1 MEGTLAQKL
10 GNWQQVVLDNLEA
23 YAVFVIDLDGTILTW
38 QPGVLNVLGY
48 DEVSFVGQKLHLIY
62 TEVDRDAG
70 LPEQEMRI
78 AQQTGRAQDE
88 RWHLKADGSLF
99 WALSIVTPLYDDA
112 GTLVGFTKIMRDST
126 QRKQEAVALQERES
140 QLGFALEAGDLGT
153 WSLDMRTGLL
163 RFDARCRELLGVSKR
178 MRYQEVLER
187 VHPKDRADVWGA
199 VRTALDPTSDNT
211 FEVRF
216 RPTAF
221 YPPRWL
227 LVQGKCDFEREGTA
241 QQPRRFVGVMKDVTE
256 QAKNEQMME
265 QLAYQDALTELAN
278 RFFFEKQAETLLAL
292 ARRHRRKMHL
302 IYIDLDGFKE
312 VNDTQGHAAGDDL
325 LVQVAQRFRA
335 RVRSSDLLGRLG
347 GDEFVALVEGDVSAR
362 TVGERYLE
370 PFAEPFDVQGRS
382 VRIGASIGVA
392 EYPEEGG
399 TLEALMSSAD
409 MAMYE
414 AKRSGGGVK
423 VADLQLPEL

>member
-1 MEGTLAQKL
+1 MEGTLTQKL

-23 YAVFVIDLDGTILTW
+23 YAVFVIDLDGTVLTW
-38 QPGVLNVLGY
+38 QPGVENVLGY
-48 DEVSFVGQKLHLIY
+48 NEASFVGQKLHLIY
-62 TEVDRDAG
+62 TQVDRDAG
-70 LPEQEMRI
+70 VPEQEMRI

-99 WALSIVTPLYDDA
+99 WALGIVTPLYDA
-112 GTLVGFTKIMRDST
+112 GTLIGFTKILRDNT
-126 QRKQEAVALQERES
+126 RRKRETVALQERES
-140 QLGFALEAGDLGT
+140 QLGFALEAGELGT
-153 WSLDMRTGLL
+153 WSLDVRTGLL
-163 RFDARCRELLGVSKR
+163 RFDARCRELFGAPKR
-178 MRYQEVLER
+178 VRYKEVLER
-187 VHPKDRADVWGA
+187 IHPKDRADVWGA
-199 VRTALDPTSDNT
+199 VRAALAPSSSNT
-211 FEVRF
+211 FEVKF
-216 RPTAF
+216 RPTEF
-221 YPPRWL
+221 HSPRWL
-227 LVQGKCDFEREGTA
+227 FVQGKCDFEREGTA
-241 QQPRRFVGVMKDVTE
+241 QRPRRFVGVMKDVTE
-256 QAKNEQMME
+256 QTNREQTME
-265 QLAYQDALTELAN
+265 QLAYRDTLTELAN

-347 GDEFVALVEGDVSAR
+347 GDEFVALVEGDADAK

-370 PFAEPFDVQGRS
+370 PFEEPFDVQGQP
-382 VRIGASIGVA
+382 VHIGASIGVA

-399 TLEALMSSAD
+399 TLGALMSSAD
-409 MAMYE
+409 VAMYE

-423 VADLQLPEL
+423 VADLQPPEL

>member
-1 MEGTLAQKL
+1 MEGTLTQKL
-10 GNWQQVVLDNLEA
+10 GNWQQVVLDSLEA
-23 YAVFVIDLDGTILTW
+23 YAVFVADTDGTILTW
-38 QPGVLNVLGY
+38 QPGVESILGY
-48 DEVSFVGQKLHLIY
+48 DEASFIGQKLHIIY
-62 TEVDRDAG
+62 TQADRDAE
-70 LPEQEMRI
+70 LPGREMHI
-78 AQQTGRAQDE
+78 AQQTGRVQDE

-99 WALSIVTPLYDDA
+99 WALGIVTSLYDDA
-112 GTLVGFTKIMRDST
+112 GTLIGFTKIMRDNT
-126 QRKQEAVALQERES
+126 QRKRFAFALQERES
-140 QLGFALEAGDLGT
+140 QLAFALEAGALGT

-163 RFDARCRELLGVSKR
+163 RFDARCRELLGAPKR
-178 MRYQEVLER
+178 VRYQEVLER
-187 VHPKDRADVWGA
+187 IHPKDRADVWGA
-199 VRTALDPTSDNT
+199 VRAALNPASNGT

-221 YPPRWL
+221 YSPRWL
-227 LVQGKCDFEREGTA
+227 LAQGKCSFERDGTA
-241 QQPRRFVGVMKDVTE
+241 HQPRRFVGVMKDVTE
-256 QAKNEQMME
+256 QTQKEQTME

-278 RFFFEKQAETLLAL
+278 RLFFEKQAETLLAL
-292 ARRHRRKMHL
+292 ARRHQRKMYL

-325 LVQVAQRFRA
+325 LVQVTRRFRA

-370 PFAEPFDVQGRS
+370 TFAEPFDVQGQS
-382 VRIGASIGVA
+382 VHIGASIGVA

-399 TLEALMSSAD
+399 TLGALMSSAD

-423 VADLQLPEL
+423 VADLQPSEL